1 MQIAEGASAREAIE
15 ASGVLGRH
23 PQIDPRHL
31 KLAKFGRRIAPDTAL
46 QEGDRIEILR
56 PLAMSPME
64 ARRLRARRKAR
75 RPER

>member
-1 MQIAEGASAREAIE
+1 MEIVEGASAREAIE

-23 PQIDPRHL
+23 PEIDLEHL
-31 KLAKFGRRIAPDTAL
+31 KLGKFGRRIAPDTAL

-64 ARRLRARRKAR
+64 ARRLRVRRKAR